1 MHRIHHVIEIL
12 VKILSVKVVMRF
24 PESIFHNNIACEG
37 TEQVEDIEWL
47 PRVFKISHSEKYF
60 LRSSLY
66 DWLKLPYVCFRK
78 EGIKGTASD
87 TM

>member
-1 MHRIHHVIEIL
+1 
-12 VKILSVKVVMRF
+12 
-24 PESIFHNNIACEG
+24 
-37 TEQVEDIEWL
+37 
-47 PRVFKISHSEKYF
+47 
-60 LRSSLY
+60 LY